1 MRRTLALI
9 AAATLVLALAGC
21 GSSSSDAKASDTT
34 AATSKTTAASGDGYG
49 YGKGGGA
56 DATTTTMAKD
66 DTSDSGDAGTGDAA
80 TAALIKKA
88 GLTGKVNLADE
99 KDEQIATA
107 TSSDIDIELNDFYI
121 GPTFLNAKGGTTL
134 HATVENKGQMPH
146 TFTIDSL
153 KINEVLQPGDTAT
166 VDITVPAAGSS
177 VQVYCKYHRASGMQG
192 AIFGTN

>member
-21 GSSSSDAKASDTT
+21 GSSSSDAKSSDTT
-34 AATSKTTAASGDGYG
+34 AAASKTTAASHDG
-49 YGKGGGA
+49 YGKGGDN
-56 DATTTTMAKD
+56 DASTTTMAD
-66 DTSDSGDAGTGDAA
+66 GGDGSTGDAA

-99 KDEQIATA
+99 KDEQIATV
-107 TSSDIDIELNDFYI
+107 SSDKVDIELSDFYL
-121 GPTFLNAKGGTTL
+121 GPTFINAKAGTTL
-134 HATVENKGQMPH
+134 HASLSNKGSMPH

-177 VQVYCKYHRASGMQG
+177 VPVYCKYHKASGMQG